1 MSKNAVASSSKHPS
15 SSSSNSRP
23 SSKPCSPSKPR
34 QIVLCTTPI
43 PREIDSDDDFNERVI
58 PKEEKISPPK
68 GRRKKSLDSTK
79 PAAGGKINKRTSGVK
94 KEESG
99 DEEENGAD
107 FEKKLVKRR
116 KKEVKVEVD
125 ETTDDSEVEKR
136 NKGKGKAK
144 GNGKGRGKQED
155 WEKQGAKNSESRP
168 PSLPL
173 PESSS

>member
-1 MSKNAVASSSKHPS
+1 M
-15 SSSSNSRP
+15 
-23 SSKPCSPSKPR
+23 
-34 QIVLCTTPI
+34 
-43 PREIDSDDDFNERVI
+43 I

-107 FEKKLVKRR
+107 FVQPEKKLVKRR

-136 NKGKGKAK
+136 SKGKGKAK
-144 GNGKGRGKQED
+144 GKGKGRGKEED

-173 PESSS
+173 PGSSS